1 MIMMRKMKILKV
13 EMKLGFD
20 LNVQKKKCKIFQQL
34 IEIKKKI

>member
-20 LNVQKKKCKIFQQL
+20 LNVQKKNVKFSNN
-34 IEIKKKI
+34 